1 MLSPVP
7 TYYGMRSLSL
17 TLVLCLVLASATG
30 AAPPE
35 YVLDSN
41 TAFYEGETHNY
52 VMLPP
57 PDFRLV
63 TTEAAIDGYSF
74 AFIPEHDAYDSASV
88 MITATIYQLTESG
101 FDEILTADT
110 IALREHYGSR
120 LIMRSVD
127 SVVLFNGDPTRTF
140 YVDDKTRFI
149 PTVMVSYCDGGS
161 EIVIF
166 ELNIVEGGL
175 PRFLAE
181 SIFTRCLQH
190 VKVLKKGELDSDGP

>member
-1 MLSPVP
+1 M
-7 TYYGMRSLSL
+7 
-17 TLVLCLVLASATG
+17 TG

-41 TAFYEGETHNY
+41 TAFYEGETQNY
-52 VMLPP
+52 VAPP
-57 PDFRLV
+57 PPNFRLV

-74 AFIPEHDAYDSASV
+74 AFIPEHDSYDSASV
-88 MITATIYQLTESG
+88 MITATIYRLTESG
-101 FDEILTADT
+101 FDGVLTADT
-110 IALREHYGSR
+110 TALRKHYGPK
-120 LIMRSVD
+120 LIVRPVD
-127 SVVLFNGDPTRTF
+127 SLVLFNGDPTRTF

-166 ELNIVEGGL
+166 ELNIVDGGL

-181 SIFTRCLQH
+181 SIFTSCLQH
-190 VKVLKKGELDSDGP
+190 VKVLKKGSLEAD